1 MKEQKQQ
8 SRDFEQQSIPAE
20 HRRGF
25 WSMFVIMMGFTFFSA
40 SMFTGA
46 AMGTGLTLQKFIIAL
61 LVGNLFLGVYTGLLA
76 YAASRT
82 QLSIHLLSHYA
93 FGSKGSYIPS
103 AVLAITQIGWF
114 GVGVAMFALPTV
126 AAVKP
131 LLADGSWFAEG
142 DRLLWTIV
150 IISGAVMTS
159 TAYWGIKALRIISKR
174 RQEEV
179 SMESETTGVRLLA
192 ADNYVDYADQV
203 AVKLQQAILS
213 LPPKQQLAFNM
224 RYYDELGFDEIA
236 RVADSTPTSIKASY
250 HIAKEKIIK
259 YMNSND

>member
-1 MKEQKQQ
+1 MNIDDKELIEKLQVNPEKGFRMLMTKYQ
-8 SRDFEQQSIPAE
+8 EAVYWHI
-20 HRRGF
+20 RRLVV
-25 WSMFVIMMGFTFFSA
+25 SHADAQDASQDTFVRVYRSFGQYRGDSSLRSWIYR
-40 SMFTGA
+40 
-46 AMGTGLTLQKFIIAL
+46 IA
-61 LVGNLFLGVYTGLLA
+61 T
-76 YAASRT
+76 R
-82 QLSIHLLSHYA
+82 
-93 FGSKGSYIPS
+93 
-103 AVLAITQIGWF
+103 
-114 GVGVAMFALPTV
+114 
-126 AAVKP
+126 
-131 LLADGSWFAEG
+131 E
-142 DRLLWTIV
+142 
-150 IISGAVMTS
+150 
-159 TAYWGIKALRIISKR
+159 ALRIISKR

-203 AVKLQQAILS
+203 AVQLQQAILS